1 MKPVA
6 RPLRH
11 DDHGLLLGQLALVLA
26 PQART
31 LPVAVSLLLV
41 LLLGWRWLLWRR
53 RAPLPSRWML
63 GITAVMVLL
72 VASAL
77 VWQDGGGMGRELAV
91 ALLGAFVI
99 LKLLECRALSDAT

>member
-1 MKPVA
+1 MNAVA

-11 DDHGLLLGQLALVLA
+11 EDHGMLLGQLALVLA

-31 LPVAVSLLLV
+31 LPVSVSLLLL

-63 GITAVMVLL
+63 GTTALLVLL
-72 VASAL
+72 VFRC
-77 VWQDGGGMGRELAV
+77 GRL
-91 ALLGAFVI
+91 
-99 LKLLECRALSDAT
+99 CRG